1 MADRPRALERFK
13 VLRIED
19 LGDKAHSFMETEYF
33 SVAVARGDAG
43 AFLATMLKG
52 KESVVG

>member
-1 MADRPRALERFK
+1 MADGPRALERFK

-19 LGDKAHSFMETEYF
+19 LGDKAHSFMEAEYF
-33 SVAVARGDAG
+33 SVAVARGDTS
-43 AFLATMLKG
+43 AFLTAMLKG